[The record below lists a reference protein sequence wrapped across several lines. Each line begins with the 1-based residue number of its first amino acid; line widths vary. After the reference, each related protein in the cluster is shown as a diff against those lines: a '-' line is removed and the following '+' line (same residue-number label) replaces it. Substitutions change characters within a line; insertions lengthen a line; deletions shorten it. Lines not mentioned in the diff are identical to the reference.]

1 MCIEQGKLEWKG
13 KLKPITNELKQK
25 FGEICEEYQITVC
38 PEEDPLH
45 DNPREGANQK
55 ELPPNLTNNIPDC
68 EGKCAFG
75 VSVSLVFQAFPEHKE
90 PSSQKCFSV
99 IYKLWVPWIDL
110 LVIFKLCFPEN
121 KVDFENYQ
129 LGIEHV
135 FMKIESFYNDT
146 EN

>member
-1 MCIEQGKLEWKG
+1 MCIKQGKLEWKG

-75 VSVSLVFQAFPEHKE
+75 VSVSLVFQAFPEQKQ
-90 PSSQKCFSV
+90 PSLKNVF
-99 IYKLWVPWIDL
+99 PWSINSGSLDR
-110 LVIFKLCFPEN
+110 LVGHLQSFVSL
-121 KVDFENYQ
+121 
-129 LGIEHV
+129 
-135 FMKIESFYNDT
+135 KIK
-146 EN
+146 